1 MIGVGSLSLEEVK
14 GSLSLEV
21 VKGSLSVEEVKEG
34 LSLEVGGG
42 LVGEVLK
49 VA

>member
-1 MIGVGSLSLEEVK
+1 VIGVGSLSLEEVK